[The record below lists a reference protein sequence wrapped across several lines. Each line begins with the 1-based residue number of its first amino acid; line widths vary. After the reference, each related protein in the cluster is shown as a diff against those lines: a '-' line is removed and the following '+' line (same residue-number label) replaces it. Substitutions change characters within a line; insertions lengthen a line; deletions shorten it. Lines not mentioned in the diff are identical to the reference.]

1 MGDALKFAGT
11 GGIQSAVNALKPKE
25 PLPPKQAEELDAEAE
40 LAKRREQER
49 LRRGAGAN
57 MARKSG
63 SVAEALS
70 GSIGKTT
77 LGGVK

>member
-11 GGIQSAVNALKPKE
+11 GGIESAVNALKPKE
-25 PLPPKQAEELDAEAE
+25 PAFPKEGAELDEEAE
-40 LAKRREQER
+40 LAKKRERDR

-57 MARKSG
+57 QTRKSG
-63 SVAEALS
+63 SIVEALS

-77 LGGVK
+77 LGGVT